1 MTNVGKNMEKRYHSC
16 IVGGNVKQNGHSG
29 KQFGN
34 SYKTEHA
41 ITIWPNAAIVLLTI
55 YSR

>member
-1 MTNVGKNMEKRYHSC
+1 MTNVGKNVEKRDHSC

-34 SYKTEHA
+34 SYKTERA
-41 ITIWPNAAIVLLTI
+41 ITIGPNATIVLLSI
-55 YSR
+55 YSQ